1 MTYQS
6 FATKIVLS
14 TSLAFTIACS
24 RGSLNVDQAKKTQV
38 LQSASVFPSD
48 SDGSGFEL
56 PKDPTPSP
64 TPVAPPVIDQ
74 PAPTPTPAIDPTPIA
89 TPTPVI
95 NPTPVI
101 DPTPVVDATPIAT
114 PTPAASPTPVVDP
127 TPIATPTPVVDPTP
141 MTTPTPIVNPTP
153 VATPTPVQPT
163 PTPTPSP
170 TPKPQFVNVSL
181 RCPIDATAHSTA
193 NVSQIDGDLK
203 LIITKAD
210 NKTILCQVDNVRASI
225 ETRTIDISS
234 CAPSIKKN
242 GTNRL
247 YIVPMG
253 VTKNF
258 PAHNVIFSY
267 QNAYSGPGILN
278 GEGISLPYDIGF
290 ASLYGDQEQAAKCDS
305 IDPLVI
311 QLHTEKPQPIALT
324 APWQGVWFDLLG
336 NMNVQPLSPVL
347 ASWFANTESENYF
360 LALPDENGN
369 VLGAEELFGNATTGP
384 DGRFSSHGFEA
395 LAKYDSNKDHMITE
409 EDAIFKKLRL
419 WKDIN
424 LDGVAQPNELFTLE
438 EKGVIAIDLKYDDRY
453 QETDK
458 YGNVTKYKSIV
469 IMKDDS
475 YGLVYDIWLKYF
487 MK

>member
-48 SDGSGFEL
+48 NEGSFEL
-56 PKDPTPSP
+56 PKDPAPSP
-64 TPVAPPVIDQ
+64 TPIPPPVIDQ
-74 PAPTPTPAIDPTPIA
+74 PSA
-89 TPTPVI
+89 TPTPVVQPTPVV

-101 DPTPVVDATPIAT
+101 DPTPVVNPPPVVN
-114 PTPAASPTPVVDP
+114 PTPVLDPTPVVDP
-127 TPIATPTPVVDPTP
+127 TPIATPTPVVIPTPKVDPTP
-141 MTTPTPIVNPTP
+141 VVDPTPI
-153 VATPTPVQPT
+153 ATPTPVQ

-193 NVSQIDGDLK
+193 NVSQVDGDLK

-225 ETRTIDISS
+225 EARTIDISS
-234 CAPSIKKN
+234 CDPSIKKN
-242 GTNRL
+242 GANRL

-258 PAHNVIFSY
+258 PAHNVVFSY
-267 QNAYSGPGILN
+267 QSAYSGPGILN

-336 NMNVQPLSPVL
+336 NMNMQPLSPVL
-347 ASWFANTESENYF
+347 ASWFANAESENYF
-360 LALPDENGN
+360 LALPDENDN

-395 LAKYDSNKDHMITE
+395 LAKYDDNKDHMISE
-409 EDAIFKKLRL
+409 DDAIFRKLRL

-424 LDGVAQPNELFTLE
+424 LDGVAQANELFTLE
-438 EKGVIAIDLKYDDRY
+438 EKGVIAIDLNYDDRY

-475 YGLVYDIWLKYF
+475 YGLVYDLWLKYF